1 MDKPV
6 RWVPLIAPTVSG
18 PPGRPSFF
26 AHQILIIY
34 YDYKKGIMV
43 DTGQNHDIRSE
54 VMAVILNVSK
64 SLAKDKKGALF
75 VIAERDRIEGNY
87 RPHYPQIQF
96 TGNLLSKGMD
106 SVVEKLATLDGAVI
120 FTPDGELVAY
130 GSRILKSETLLGYGT
145 KHAAAKGITS
155 FDKTATAVLVSEES
169 GWIKVFQKGDI
180 VLETDSVD
188 IEPSTLEKVSSFLT
202 NKDMALL
209 ASAGIAAATIGAP
222 AVLVVGG
229 AYLVVKT
236 AGEVI
241 SSALKKEKPR

>member
-1 MDKPV
+1 M
-6 RWVPLIAPTVSG
+6 IE
-18 PPGRPSFF
+18 
-26 AHQILIIY
+26 
-34 YDYKKGIMV
+34 
-43 DTGQNHDIRSE
+43 TGLNHDVRSE
-54 VMAVILNVSK
+54 VMASILNISK

-75 VIAERDRIEGNY
+75 IIAEQDNISGNY
-87 RPHYPQIQF
+87 RPHYPQLQF
-96 TGNLLSKGMD
+96 SGNILSKGMD
-106 SVVEKLATLDGAVI
+106 SVVEKLATLDGAII
-120 FTPDGELVAY
+120 FTPEGVLLAY

-155 FDKTATAVLVSEES
+155 FDKKSTAVLVSEES
-169 GWIKVFQKGDI
+169 GWIKVFQKGEI
-180 VLETDSVD
+180 VLETDAVD

>member
-1 MDKPV
+1 
-6 RWVPLIAPTVSG
+6 
-18 PPGRPSFF
+18 
-26 AHQILIIY
+26 
-34 YDYKKGIMV
+34 MV
-43 DTGQNHDIRSE
+43 ETGQSHDVKSE
-54 VMAVILNVSK
+54 VMTAILNVSK

-75 VIAERDRIEGNY
+75 VIADRGRIEGNY
-87 RPHYPQIQF
+87 RPHYPQLQF
-96 TGNLLSKGMD
+96 TGSILSKGMD
-106 SVVEKLATLDGAVI
+106 AVVEKLATLDGAMI
-120 FTPDGELVAY
+120 FTPDGVLLAY

-180 VLETDSVD
+180 VLETDSVE

-236 AGEVI
+236 AGDVI

>member
-1 MDKPV
+1 
-6 RWVPLIAPTVSG
+6 
-18 PPGRPSFF
+18 
-26 AHQILIIY
+26 
-34 YDYKKGIMV
+34 MV
-43 DTGQNHDIRSE
+43 ETGQNHDIRSE
-54 VMAVILNVSK
+54 VMAMILSISK

-75 VIAERDRIEGNY
+75 VIADRGKIEGNY
-87 RPHYPQIQF
+87 RPHYPQLQF
-96 TGNLLSKGMD
+96 TGSILSKGMD
-106 SVVEKLATLDGAVI
+106 SVVEKLATLDGAMI
-120 FTPDGELVAY
+120 FTPDGELLAY

-155 FDKTATAVLVSEES
+155 FDKKSTAVLVSEES

>member
-1 MDKPV
+1 
-6 RWVPLIAPTVSG
+6 
-18 PPGRPSFF
+18 
-26 AHQILIIY
+26 
-34 YDYKKGIMV
+34 MV
-43 DTGQNHDIRSE
+43 ESGQNHDIRSE
-54 VMAVILNVSK
+54 VMAMILSISK
-64 SLAKDKKGALF
+64 SLAKDKMGALF
-75 VIAERDRIEGNY
+75 VIADKVRIEGNY
-87 RPHYPQIQF
+87 RPHYPQLQF
-96 TGNLLSKGMD
+96 TGNILSKGMD
-106 SVVEKLATLDGAVI
+106 SVVEKLATLDGAMI
-120 FTPDGELVAY
+120 FTPDGELLAY

-155 FDKTATAVLVSEES
+155 FDKTSTAVLVSEES